1 MSDRRATAATL
12 ALCLA
17 ASQAALLVLTPI
29 LPSIAADF
37 DVSTAAAGQLRTI
50 SGLTAGVIAIVSG
63 LAAARVGLRELLL
76 WGLGLLTLGSL
87 VSAAAPDFA
96 VLAAAQ
102 VPIGAGVGLAYSAA
116 VAAVAEWSRPEDRS
130 RVLSLALLGPP
141 LAWVVGMPVGGA
153 AGEISW
159 RLSWIVVP
167 VLFAVVGTAAL
178 ARRDSTPPA
187 PVRAGLRTVLSQP
200 GVVRWSLGELLAYS
214 AWLGVL
220 LFVGA
225 LFVESHGLSIGATGL
240 VLGLGTLLYIPGNL
254 FFRRWV
260 DVHGRG
266 VLISLGIACGV
277 TAIALYSL
285 RPNLWVS
292 IALFGLAAFLA
303 GGRTLAGGTRALD
316 LAPELRLGVTGVRT
330 AAIQSGSFV
339 GAAVGGAALAAGGF
353 TAAGF
358 AFGAL
363 FAAGAVPHLL
373 PSTLSA

>member
-29 LPSIAADF
+29 LSSVAADF

-50 SGLTAGVIAIVSG
+50 SGLTAGVTAILSG

-76 WGLGLLTLGSL
+76 CGLGLLTLGSL
-87 VSAAAPDFA
+87 ASAAAPDFA
-96 VLAAAQ
+96 ILAAAQ

-153 AGEISW
+153 AGEVSW

-167 VLFAVVGTAAL
+167 VLFAVMGTAAL

-187 PVRAGLRTVLSQP
+187 PVRAGLRTVLRQP

-260 DVHGRG
+260 DDHGRG
-266 VLISLGIACGV
+266 VLISLGMACSV

-353 TAAGF
+353 TAAGL

>member
-1 MSDRRATAATL
+1 
-12 ALCLA
+12 
-17 ASQAALLVLTPI
+17 
-29 LPSIAADF
+29 
-37 DVSTAAAGQLRTI
+37 
-50 SGLTAGVIAIVSG
+50 
-63 LAAARVGLRELLL
+63 
-76 WGLGLLTLGSL
+76 
-87 VSAAAPDFA
+87 
-96 VLAAAQ
+96 
-102 VPIGAGVGLAYSAA
+102 
-116 VAAVAEWSRPEDRS
+116 
-130 RVLSLALLGPP
+130 
-141 LAWVVGMPVGGA
+141 MPVGGA

>member
-1 MSDRRATAATL
+1 MADRRAAAATL
-12 ALCLA
+12 ALSLA

-37 DVSTAAAGQLRTI
+37 DVSTATAGQLRTV
-50 SGLTAGVIAIVSG
+50 SGLTAGATALLSG

-76 WGLGLLTLGSL
+76 GGLGLLVVGS
-87 VSAAAPDFA
+87 VASAAAPDFA
-96 VLAAAQ
+96 VLAVAQ
-102 VPIGAGVGLAYSAA
+102 APIGAGVGLTYSAA

-130 RVLSLALLGPP
+130 RVLSVALLGPP
-141 LAWVVGMPVGGA
+141 LAWVVGMPLSGA
-153 AGEISW
+153 AGEFSW

-167 VLFAVVGTAAL
+167 VVLAIAGAVAL
-178 ARRDSTPPA
+178 LRRRSTPPA
-187 PVRAGLRTVLSQP
+187 PRRAGLRTVLKQQ

-225 LFVESHGLSIGATGL
+225 LFVESHGLSLAATGL

-254 FFRRWV
+254 LFRRWV
-260 DVHGRG
+260 DEHGRRL
-266 VLISLGIACGV
+266 LIALGLACGTATVALYAVRSNLFV
-277 TAIALYSL
+277 TA
-285 RPNLWVS
+285 
-292 IALFGLAAFLA
+292 ALFGLAAFLA
-303 GGRTLAGGTRALD
+303 GGRTLAGGARALD

-330 AAIQSGSFV
+330 AAIQSGAFV

-353 TAAGF
+353 TTAGI
-358 AFGAL
+358 AFGVL

-373 PSTLSA
+373 PSTLGT